1 MCVARHAQIT
11 QNKNFAISLQYRKK
25 EVNGKV
31 DFLYASKHGNLL
43 QIDTMIFLE
52 MVKLLQSSRNKK
64 FAISLQYLKKQYR
77 YGVGFLHAGKH
88 HSGLHVASN
97 TLGTRFSY
105 KVILSLLMSMMK
117 HSQST
122 QRSVFVYGCFLEI
135 GSLVFSGTLWA
146 PDFPRK

>member
-31 DFLYASKHGNLL
+31 DFLYASKRGL

-52 MVKLLQSSRNKK
+52 MVKHLQSSRNKK
-64 FAISLQYLKKQYR
+64 FAISLQYLKKQVR